1 MTVNSRLSDSELL
14 DAIYRAAYE
23 YSKLIGKNIDEFMK
37 RKYKIVLVLQ
47 KSKSQEKYGM
57 VTAEIKGG
65 TFKRYA

>member
-1 MTVNSRLSDSELL
+1 MV
-14 DAIYRAAYE
+14 IP
-23 YSKLIGKNIDEFMK
+23 KNIDEFMK

-47 KSKSQEKYGM
+47 KGKSQEKYRM